1 MESIL
6 SKVEVFPA
14 FLKMN
19 LTSDIYSGFSK
30 IFRATTSRGC
40 FFLSVSQETT
50 LYWCDW
56 FYFPL
61 RSIWHSKEWFS
72 VKFLVRLGTR
82 TICSVCL
89 KKDHIPLYAER
100 QFVMYR
106 LKIVTHVYMKLRGPD
121 NLVLFLYYPG
131 IYIYIYI
138 YI

>member
-1 MESIL
+1 MRLINSTEASHNIQVTCCRCTGNICFEDFPNPWRYQELESIL

-56 FYFPL
+56 FYFPV

-89 KKDHIPLYAER
+89 KKDHIPLYA
-100 QFVMYR
+100 
-106 LKIVTHVYMKLRGPD
+106 
-121 NLVLFLYYPG
+121 
-131 IYIYIYI
+131 
-138 YI
+138 